1 METKNMRIAFPT
13 NDRIMVESHFGH
25 AKEFAFVNIK
35 DGAVADTDFITP
47 PAHAPGV
54 IPKFVGEQGADVI
67 ITGGMGGMAVDLF
80 KQQNIEVILG
90 AAGTISENLAD
101 FIKGNLEST
110 GSVCDHQH

>member
-1 METKNMRIAFPT
+1 MRILTLLLRQP
-13 NDRIMVESHFGH
+13 I
-25 AKEFAFVNIK
+25 
-35 DGAVADTDFITP
+35 
-47 PAHAPGV
+47 APGV